1 MPPAAK
7 ENTMSLIQ
15 SLMKRRQFL
24 ALSGMASASA
34 LTMGKLAAETTAQ
47 TAPASPA
54 HGATATAD
62 KPGTTKAAGLSDR
75 YSHILSPIKIGN
87 HVFKN
92 RMIVSMSTPH
102 FLQGPENFPS
112 ALMSDYYVNMARN
125 GAAMITLRIMQN
137 RDRKTQKGDSAH
149 MLIYDLEDAGVQNYF
164 EQMIEGIHVYGSKA
178 AAGLDA
184 GVVLPGATA
193 QGESF
198 SKMIDAAATQAKFY
212 QAHGVDVLQTG
223 IRGNPKGS
231 IELIKA
237 VKQAVPEML
246 INTEVFVR
254 DASITPHPKDMYYA
268 CGVSVEDAISYA
280 RQLEG
285 IADILMVRVADA
297 SAAHPTPWNS
307 FKGKPPYSA
316 GPAAAIKQ
324 AGVKIAIAPGGG
336 YHDPDLNEE
345 LIANGKA
352 DLITMARAFVNDWQ
366 YGKKIA
372 EGRGEDVVP
381 CIRCNK
387 CHGENQMNG
396 PWYTVCSVNPEI
408 GLPSAAHAVP
418 KPGAPRRVAVIG
430 GGPAGMKAALVA
442 AERGHKVTIYE
453 KGSALGGL
461 MRHSDYS
468 PYKWPIK
475 DLKDYQISHL
485 KTAGV
490 EVLLNTQATP
500 EMIKAKG
507 YDTIL
512 VGIGSDPIIPNIPGV
527 DGAKVHNII
536 AAYSKEKSMGK
547 SVVVI
552 GGGEIAADIGIFLA
566 KAGHNVTMLTSEK
579 KLVQEDRPHYPST
592 IVEAYEDLKNFSVI
606 TESTAR
612 AISTGSVSYADSA
625 GNEKSLPADDV
636 VVFAGFKPKKEEA
649 LKFYGS
655 AKQFFTIGDCSEKGG
670 SIQKCTRSAYF
681 AATEI

>member
-1 MPPAAK
+1 
-7 ENTMSLIQ
+7 MSLIQ

-34 LTMGKLAAETTAQ
+34 LTMGKLGAETVPEKTAS
-47 TAPASPA
+47 ASPA
-54 HGATATAD
+54 HSAPAAG
-62 KPGTTKAAGLSDR
+62 KPGAAKAGVLSDR
-75 YSHILSPIKIGN
+75 YSHVLSPLKIGN
-87 HVFKN
+87 QVLKN

-112 ALMSDYYVNMARN
+112 ALMRDYYVNMARN
-125 GAAMITLRIMQN
+125 GAAMISLRIMQHKVRQN
-137 RDRKTQKGDSAH
+137 LKGDDAH
-149 MLIYDLEDAGVQNYF
+149 MLSYDLEDPAVQNYF

-178 AAGLDA
+178 SAGLDA
-184 GVVLPGATA
+184 GMGPGASEA
-193 QGESF
+193 L
-198 SKMIDAAATQAKFY
+198 SKMIDTAVTQAKFY
-212 QAHGVDVLQTG
+212 QLHGVDVLQVG
-223 IRGNPKGS
+223 IRGNQKGS
-231 IELIKA
+231 IEIIKA

-246 INTEVFVR
+246 INAEVFVK
-254 DASITPHPKDMYYA
+254 DASITPHKNDMYYQI
-268 CGVSVEDAISYA
+268 GLSVEDAIAYA

-285 IADILMVRVADA
+285 LADILMVRVADA

-307 FKGKPPYSA
+307 TKGYPYSA
-316 GPAAAIKQ
+316 GPAAAIKK
-324 AGVKIAIAPGGG
+324 AGVKIAVAPGGG
-336 YHDPDLNEE
+336 FHDPDINEE
-345 LIANGKA
+345 MIANGKA

-366 YGKKIA
+366 YAKKVA

-387 CHGENQMNG
+387 CHGENMMNG

-418 KPGAPRRVAVIG
+418 KPGAPKKVAVIG
-430 GGPAGMKAALVA
+430 GGPAGLKAALVA

-475 DLKDYQISHL
+475 DLKDYQIGHL

-490 EVLLNTQATP
+490 EIVLNKQATP
-500 EMIKAKG
+500 EMIKGKG

-512 VGIGSDPIIPNIPGV
+512 VGIGSDLIIPKIPGV
-527 DGAKVHNII
+527 DGPKVSNII
-536 AAYSKEKSMGK
+536 DAYSKEKSLGK
-547 SVVVI
+547 NVVVI

-592 IVEAYEDLKNFSVI
+592 IVEAYQDLKNFSVI
-606 TESTAR
+606 TEGTAN
-612 AISTGSVSYADSA
+612 AISTGSVSYADST
-625 GNEKSLPADDV
+625 GNAKSIPADDV

-681 AATEI
+681 AATEV

>member
-1 MPPAAK
+1 
-7 ENTMSLIQ
+7 MSLIQ

-34 LTMGKLAAETTAQ
+34 LTMGKLSAETGPGSAPGTAV
-47 TAPASPA
+47 ASPA
-54 HGATATAD
+54 HGAPATA
-62 KPGTTKAAGLSDR
+62 KPGIAKAGGLSDR
-75 YSHILSPIKIGN
+75 YSHVLSPIKIGN
-87 HVFKN
+87 QVFKN

-112 ALMSDYYVNMARN
+112 QIMRDYYVNMARN
-125 GAAMITLRIMQN
+125 GAAMISLRIMQGKI
-137 RDRKTQKGDSAH
+137 RKNLRGDDAH
-149 MLIYDLEDAGVQNYF
+149 MLSYDLDDQGVQNYF

-178 AAGLDA
+178 SAGLDA
-184 GVVLPGATA
+184 GMGPGSA
-193 QGESF
+193 QMDLSAI
-198 SKMIDAAATQAKFY
+198 IDKAVTQAKFY
-212 QAHGVDVLQTG
+212 QLHGVDVLQVG
-223 IRGNPKGS
+223 IRGNQKGS
-231 IELIKA
+231 IEIIKA
-237 VKQAVPEML
+237 VKQAAPEML

-254 DASITPHPKDMYYA
+254 DASITPHKNDMYYQV
-268 CGVSVEDAISYA
+268 GLSVEDAITYA

-285 IADILMVRVADA
+285 LADILMVRVADA

-307 FKGKPPYSA
+307 KKGYPYSA
-316 GPAAAIKQ
+316 GPAAAIKK
-324 AGVKIAIAPGGG
+324 AGVKIAVAPGGG
-336 YHDPDLNEE
+336 FHDPDINEE
-345 LIANGKA
+345 MIANGKA

-366 YGKKIA
+366 YAKKLA

-387 CHGENQMNG
+387 CHGENMMNG

-408 GLPSAAHAVP
+408 GLPSAAHAVA
-418 KPGAPRRVAVIG
+418 KPGAPRKVAVIG
-430 GGPAGMKAALVA
+430 GGPAGLKAALVA

-453 KGSALGGL
+453 KGPALGGM

-475 DLKDYQISHL
+475 DLKDYQIGHL

-490 EVLLNTQATP
+490 EILLNTQATP
-500 EMIKAKG
+500 ETIKTKG

-512 VGIGSDPIIPNIPGV
+512 VGIGSDPVIPKVPGV

-536 AAYSKEKSMGK
+536 DAYSKEKSMGK
-547 SVVVI
+547 NVVVI

-579 KLVQEDRPHYPST
+579 KLVVEDRPHYPST

-606 TESTAR
+606 TEGTAR
-612 AISTGSVSYADSA
+612 SITTGSVSYADSA
-625 GNEKSLPADDV
+625 GSEKSLPADDV